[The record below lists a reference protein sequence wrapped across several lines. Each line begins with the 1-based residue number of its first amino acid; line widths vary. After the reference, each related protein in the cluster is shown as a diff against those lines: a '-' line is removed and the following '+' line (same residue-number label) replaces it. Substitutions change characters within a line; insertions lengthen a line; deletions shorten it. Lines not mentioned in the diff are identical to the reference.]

1 MTPQDDIKWSARG
14 PIITGV
20 LALLILVGGFGTWAV
35 MANISGA
42 IIASGRVKV
51 EQNRQVVQHPDGG
64 VVDTIVVKEGDIVT
78 AGDVLIRL
86 DASQLQTELAIV
98 EGQLFELMAR
108 RGRLEAEQDN
118 ADTITFDPELIEIA
132 ATRPE
137 VQDLLDGQ
145 ERLFTARLVTAG
157 QAIEQ
162 LNKRSTQITDQVQGI
177 KAQQDALKRQLDLI
191 QMELDDQQSLLDKG
205 LAQASRVLALQR
217 EAAALEGQVGELAA
231 SAAQAQGRI
240 TEIELEKLQLQ
251 TGKREEAITRLR
263 DLQFRELELVERRL
277 SLLAQLER
285 LEIRAPVGGIVYG
298 MTIFASRAVVQ
309 PADPLLF
316 IVPQDRPLVIDA
328 RVEPIHRDEVFV
340 GQPVTLKFS
349 AFDQRTTPDLVGQV
363 IQVSADTFEDEATRA
378 NYYGVEIILDEGQ
391 AELLGD
397 KRIVPGMP
405 VESYIRT
412 ADRSPLAYLIKPLAD
427 YFNRA
432 FRET

>member
-1 MTPQDDIKWSARG
+1 MTPQDTPTWSARG
-14 PIITGV
+14 PILTG
-20 LALLILVGGFGTWAV
+20 LFALLLLVGGFGTWSV

-64 VVDTIVVKEGDIVT
+64 VVDTIEVKEGDIVA

-86 DASQLQTELAIV
+86 DASELRTELAIV

-118 ADTITFDPELIEIA
+118 AETITFDADLIEIA
-132 ATRPE
+132 KTRPE

-145 ERLFTARLVTAG
+145 ERLFTARLVTGA
-157 QAIEQ
+157 QAVEQ
-162 LNKRSTQITDQVQGI
+162 LDKRSAQIVDQVQGI
-177 KAQQDALKRQLDLI
+177 EAQQEALSRQLDLI
-191 QMELDDQQSLLDKG
+191 KMELDDQQSLLDKG

-217 EAAALEGQVGELAA
+217 EAAALEGQVGELTA

-277 SLLAQLER
+277 SLLAQLDR

-298 MTIFASRAVVQ
+298 MTVFASRAVVQ
-309 PADPLLF
+309 QADPLLY

-340 GQPVTLKFS
+340 GQPVTMKFS

>member
-1 MTPQDDIKWSARG
+1 MVRHGQYFRRDHRKRPRQ
-14 PIITGV
+14 
-20 LALLILVGGFGTWAV
+20 
-35 MANISGA
+35 
-42 IIASGRVKV
+42 V

-64 VVDTIVVKEGDIVT
+64 VVDTIEVKEGDIVA

-86 DASQLQTELAIV
+86 DASELHTELAIV

-118 ADTITFDPELIEIA
+118 AETITFDADLIEIA
-132 ATRPE
+132 KTRPE

-145 ERLFTARLVTAG
+145 ERLFTARLVTGA

-162 LNKRSTQITDQVQGI
+162 LDKRSAQIADQVQGI
-177 KAQQDALKRQLDLI
+177 EAQQEALSRQLDLI
-191 QMELDDQQSLLDKG
+191 KMELDDQQSLLDKG

-217 EAAALEGQVGELAA
+217 EAAALEGQVGELTA

-277 SLLAQLER
+277 SLLAQLDR

-298 MTIFASRAVVQ
+298 MTVFASRAVVQ
-309 PADPLLF
+309 QADPLLY

-340 GQPVTLKFS
+340 GQPVTMKFS

>member
-1 MTPQDDIKWSARG
+1 MTPQDTPNWSARG
-14 PIITGV
+14 PILTG
-20 LALLILVGGFGTWAV
+20 LFALLLLVGGFGTWSV
-35 MANISGA
+35 MTNISGA

-64 VVDTIVVKEGDIVT
+64 VVDEIVVKEGDIVA

-86 DASQLQTELAIV
+86 DASQLRTELAIV
-98 EGQLFELMAR
+98 EGQLFELVAR
-108 RGRLEAEQDN
+108 RGRLVAEQDD
-118 ADTITFDPELIEIA
+118 AEAITFDAELIEIA
-132 ATRPE
+132 KTRPE
-137 VQDLLDGQ
+137 VQELLDGQ

-157 QAIEQ
+157 QAVEQ
-162 LNKRSTQITDQVQGI
+162 LNKRSTQIVDQVRGI
-177 KAQQDALKRQLDLI
+177 KAQQAALTRQLELI
-191 QMELDDQQSLLDKG
+191 TMELNDQQILLDKG

-217 EAAALEGQVGELAA
+217 GAAALEGQVGELA
-231 SAAQAQGRI
+231 SSLAQAEGRI

-277 SLLAQLER
+277 ALMAQLER

-298 MTIFASRAVVQ
+298 MTVFASRAVVQ
-309 PADPLLF
+309 PADTLLY

-340 GQPVTLKFS
+340 GQQVTMKFS
-349 AFDQRTTPDLVGQV
+349 AFDQRTTPSLIGQV

-378 NYYGVEIILDEGQ
+378 NYYGVEIILGEGQ

>member
-1 MTPQDDIKWSARG
+1 MTPQDDVKWSARG

-20 LALLILVGGFGTWAV
+20 LALLIFVGGFGTWAV

-86 DASQLQTELAIV
+86 DASELQTELAIV

-118 ADTITFDPELIEIA
+118 AETITFEPELIEIA

-177 KAQQDALKRQLDLI
+177 KAQQDALSRQLDLI

>member
-1 MTPQDDIKWSARG
+1 M
-14 PIITGV
+14 
-20 LALLILVGGFGTWAV
+20 
-35 MANISGA
+35 
-42 IIASGRVKV
+42 
-51 EQNRQVVQHPDGG
+51 
-64 VVDTIVVKEGDIVT
+64 VDTIEVKEGDIVA

-86 DASQLQTELAIV
+86 DASELRTELAIV

-118 ADTITFDPELIEIA
+118 AKTITFDPDLIEVA
-132 ATRPE
+132 KTRPE

-145 ERLFTARLVTAG
+145 ERLFTARLVTGA
-157 QAIEQ
+157 QAVEQ
-162 LNKRSTQITDQVQGI
+162 LDKRSAQIADQVQGI
-177 KAQQDALKRQLDLI
+177 EAQQDALSRQLDLI
-191 QMELDDQQSLLDKG
+191 KMELDDQQSLLDKG

-217 EAAALEGQVGELAA
+217 EAAALEGQVGELTA

-277 SLLAQLER
+277 SLLAQLDR

-298 MTIFASRAVVQ
+298 MTVFASRAVVQ
-309 PADPLLF
+309 QADPLLY

-340 GQPVTLKFS
+340 GQPVTMKFS

>member
-1 MTPQDDIKWSARG
+1 MSPQDTPKWSARG
-14 PIITGV
+14 PILTG
-20 LALLILVGGFGTWAV
+20 LFALLLLVGGFGTWSV

-64 VVDTIVVKEGDIVT
+64 VVDTIEVKEGDIVA

-86 DASQLQTELAIV
+86 DASELRTELAIV

-118 ADTITFDPELIEIA
+118 AETITFDPDLIEIA
-132 ATRPE
+132 KTRPE

-145 ERLFTARLVTAG
+145 ERLFTARLVTGA
-157 QAIEQ
+157 QAVEQ
-162 LNKRSTQITDQVQGI
+162 LDKRSAQIADQVQGI
-177 KAQQDALKRQLDLI
+177 EAQQEALSRQLDLI
-191 QMELDDQQSLLDKG
+191 KMELDDQQSLLDKG

-298 MTIFASRAVVQ
+298 MTVFASRAVVQ
-309 PADPLLF
+309 QADPLLY

-340 GQPVTLKFS
+340 GQPVTMKFS

-412 ADRSPLAYLIKPLAD
+412 SDRSPLAYLIKPLAD